1 MRAKNVKSKRRYT
14 LLNISSYGKNCIRFL
29 NTDGCGNIFRCF
41 DIQPSVVQYYTRKS
55 KLFHRCSKYFDFG
68 RNRVDFFISRYL
80 TRRDKIDKL
89 RHKHRD
95 VIIENIKTLSNNRF
109 EKIES
114 HLKHSDYKSARS
126 ALNEIKKQEF
136 DYNKKTNE
144 FAQYIGQQIED
155 AIHEI
160 CPPMFLCEENDK
172 EVSCYNKNGV
182 IEHFFRGLG
191 KFNLTLSIRD
201 DNTLTTTNSIL
212 LARIDKRTDGKVLQD
227 IKEKI
232 EILQPC
238 ASRKL
243 RRFVEER
250 NKIIA
255 SFNNDFIPKI
265 SDIITTI
272 EDDGL
277 LKGGCGLTYCPI
289 MKYKTEKEPDR

>member
-1 MRAKNVKSKRRYT
+1 MKSK
-14 LLNISSYGKNCIRFL
+14 SKNL
-29 NTDGCGNIFRCF
+29 
-41 DIQPSVVQYYTRKS
+41 
-55 KLFHRCSKYFDFG
+55 
-68 RNRVDFFISRYL
+68 
-80 TRRDKIDKL
+80 
-89 RHKHRD
+89 
-95 VIIENIKTLSNNRF
+95 III
-109 EKIES
+109 
-114 HLKHSDYKSARS
+114 
-126 ALNEIKKQEF
+126 
-136 DYNKKTNE
+136 NE
-144 FAQYIGQQIED
+144 FAQYIGQQIEN

-160 CPPMFLCEENDK
+160 CPQMFLCEENDK

-201 DNTLTTTNSIL
+201 DTTLTTTNSIL

-238 ASRKL
+238 TSIKL
-243 RRFVEER
+243 RRFLEER
-250 NKIIA
+250 SKIIG

-289 MKYKTEKEPDR
+289 MKYKTEKEPDP